1 MPRIHTVAQDGLITA
16 GDKLIGSD
24 GAQNNNFATRNY
36 TVGGISNFVLD
47 GTHAGSFTTI
57 TSSGNG
63 TIGADLSVAGNL
75 AVTGNATISGN
86 LTFGDANT
94 DTVAFGADIVSHIIP
109 DVTDTYDLGASDKIW
124 RNIYVNNITGIGN
137 LQLGDAATD
146 AASEIKAYGDLEL
159 KADSDNDNGYA
170 IGVELFRTRFSN
182 QGGIGLSINRNQYD
196 SSMNLLA
203 NSIFE
208 TLQVGDVVHGF
219 GNYGNYPNV
228 TSAAITQIRG
238 WYDGSNNLLS
248 AIDGNGQALPET
260 LGNPPAGA
268 VELKI
273 YLNAS
278 ISYSNSALLTIL
290 PAGQALVSNSNNK
303 SIKFYQGTTSIG
315 TLNAS
320 SFVIPGKATI
330 GGFTIPNT
338 IGSAGETLLVPSSG
352 SELEWG
358 SGVDPLEI
366 GPHVAV
372 GQGGDEAYTIY
383 NNNAVLSRNTQD
395 YGLSIINT
403 PLNNSGNTSLIL
415 GNSDQMDGVQ
425 MGYNVGAYT
434 KEFTINMRGIQF
446 MNLADHGGKAISLKQ
461 NTNIDTDKGFTA
473 GNGTGTVT
481 FVNAPSIGP
490 SNDRYQLVGGRPSSD
505 NQFLKYTTNGV
516 TEWAP
521 AVGVPH
527 IINATHNTNSLSI
540 GYSAWAGGG
549 PQSGDG
555 GAIENV
561 AVGIGAMN
569 NIFQGDGNVSVGY
582 NANAGL
588 NFGDFNIAIG
598 HKAGA
603 STDSSAVNLTT
614 GDRNI
619 LIGANIGVTNGGTF
633 NAIVIGTHHDV
644 DDGDGIVAISHQ
656 TIIGNDQ
663 TNNAIVKGLRQ
674 EVRTSPATDTLSDV
688 RGTDANKI
696 TVLDSTSAITITLP
710 DHATDS
716 AGNNVELG
724 KTYTFVVKTAATGG
738 DIHKIVC
745 ANTATQKI
753 IGTWVMAGNASFA
766 YESNNYS
773 AINMDGTTKGGG
785 VGTIFSLT
793 CIADG
798 LWLINNAAIIM
809 SGSVSS
815 PFSTS

>member
-16 GDKLIGSD
+16 SDKLIGSD

-124 RNIYVNNITGIGN
+124 GNIYVNNITGIGN

-159 KADSDNDNGYA
+159 KADSDNDNGY
-170 IGVELFRTRFSN
+170 IRGVEIFRTRFDMN
-182 QGGIGLSINRNQYD
+182 GLRIHLNKNLYD
-196 SSMNLLA
+196 ENNNLVPDTA
-203 NSIFE
+203 FATIE
-208 TLQVGDVVHGF
+208 VGDVIYGL
-219 GNYGNYPNV
+219 GNYGSNYATNYSEAV
-228 TSAAITQIRG
+228 TSVDG
-238 WYDGSNNLLS
+238 WYAANDTFVHATDSTGAAYFRLSVASGIAYASN
-248 AIDGNGQALPET
+248 A
-260 LGNPPAGA
+260 
-268 VELKI
+268 
-273 YLNAS
+273 Y
-278 ISYSNSALLTIL
+278 LTIL

-303 SIKFYQGTTSIG
+303 SIKFYEGTTSIG

-330 GGFTIPNT
+330 GNFTIPNT
-338 IGSAGETLLVPSSG
+338 LGTTEQVLSVPSSG
-352 SELEWG
+352 SELEWK
-358 SGVDPLEI
+358 SL
-366 GPHVAV
+366 
-372 GQGGDEAYTIY
+372 
-383 NNNAVLSRNTQD
+383 N
-395 YGLSIINT
+395 IN
-403 PLNNSGNTSLIL
+403 
-415 GNSDQMDGVQ
+415 
-425 MGYNVGAYT
+425 GYFFPSATG
-434 KEFTINMRGIQF
+434 
-446 MNLADHGGKAISLKQ
+446 
-461 NTNIDTDKGFTA
+461 TA
-473 GNGTGTVT
+473 GQ
-481 FVNAPSIGP
+481 I
-490 SNDRYQLVGGRPSSD
+490 LKIPSSGTR
-505 NQFLKYTTNGV
+505 L
-516 TEWAP
+516 EWAS

-527 IINATHNTNSLSI
+527 IINDTYNTNSLSI
-540 GYSAWAGGG
+540 GYGSWSGNG

-569 NIFQGDGNVSVGY
+569 SILQGDGNVSVGY
-582 NANAGL
+582 NANTGL
-588 NFGDFNIAIG
+588 SFGDFNIAIG

-603 STDSSAVNLTT
+603 SADSSAVNLTS

-619 LIGANIGVTNGGTF
+619 LIGANAGVTNGGTF
-633 NAIVIGTHHDV
+633 NAIVIGTHHGV
-644 DDGDGIVAISHQ
+644 DDGDGIVAMSHQ

-710 DHATDS
+710 DHATNS

-738 DIHKIVC
+738 NIHKIVC
-745 ANTATQKI
+745 ANTTLQKI
-753 IGTWVMAGNASFA
+753 IGTWAMAGVTPSFS
-766 YESNNYS
+766 YESNNNS

-785 VGTIFSLT
+785 AGTVFSLT

-798 LWLINNAAIIM
+798 IWLINNAAIIM